1 MRRFHSYGPVDKDIH
16 FCVPRASLVEKCLSH
31 IIGLPDKGGH
41 FFTLWAP
48 RQTGK
53 TWLMHEVRQRISQE
67 YPDRF
72 SIGAMSMQGA
82 IFQKDDTHPQTTFLS
97 KIPSLFLDTFNKD
110 IDVPNAI
117 DDWATLFHRKKGI
130 FNQPVILFIDE
141 FDSLPAVVIDQ
152 IVTLFRNIYLSRG
165 NYWLH
170 GLALIGVRAVLGVDS
185 MTGSPFNIQR
195 SLHVPNF
202 TPDEVRSLFDQYLSE
217 SGQLVEADVVQRV
230 YDVTNGQPGLVGWFG
245 ELLTEKFNPDGNAPI
260 GMGTWETVYRRASY
274 TEWNNTVLN
283 LVAKAKGEYRGQVM
297 DMFVK
302 SDIAFN
308 LRAKWCSYLYLNGVI
323 GYSTQTDT
331 QGTVR
336 EICRF
341 SSPFIQKCLFDA
353 LTSDVVGDSLPMPA
367 LEILDDLADVFAD
380 GLNLSALLTRYKAYL
395 VRMKARGLNPF
406 KDQPRRTDL
415 HYTEAVGHF
424 HLYAW
429 LKEAVDDICVISPEF
444 PTGNGKV
451 DIHIR
456 CKNTEGI
463 IEVKSFRSPAKTK
476 EAVIQ
481 AAAYAKSMGLNSV
494 TLALFVPVEDEAILN
509 QLSIQTNIDTV
520 SVHVVAIGWT

>member
-1 MRRFHSYGPVDKDIH
+1 MKRFHSYGPVDKDIH
-16 FCVPRASLVEKCLSH
+16 LCVPRTELVENCMNQILGDSA
-31 IIGLPDKGGH
+31 KGGH

-53 TWLMHEVRQRISQE
+53 TWLMREVKQQIQNI

-72 SIGAMSMQGA
+72 IIGAMSMQGV
-82 IFQKDDTHPQTTFLS
+82 FLKDSEPIDHFLKRVPQMMLRDLS
-97 KIPSLFLDTFNKD
+97 VTVPQPDSWEAFSWLFSKQNG
-110 IDVPNAI
+110 
-117 DDWATLFHRKKGI
+117 LFDR
-130 FNQPVILFIDE
+130 PVILFIDE
-141 FDSLPAVVIDQ
+141 FDSLPPAVIDQ
-152 IVTLFRNIYLSRG
+152 LVTMFRDIYLNRDS
-165 NYWLH
+165 YQLH
-170 GLALIGVRAVLGVDS
+170 GLALIGVKAVLGVES
-185 MTGSPFNIQR
+185 MKGSPFNIQR

-245 ELLTEKFNPDGNAPI
+245 ELLTEKFSPGRNTPI
-260 GMGTWETVYRRASY
+260 GMGAWETVYRRASY

-283 LVAKAKGEYRGQVM
+283 LVAKAKGEYCGQVM
-297 DMFVK
+297 NLFVK

-308 LRAKWCSYLYLNGVI
+308 IRAKWCSYLYLNGVI

-353 LTSDVVGDSLPMPA
+353 LSSDVVGDSLPMPA

-380 GLNLSALLTRYKAYL
+380 GLNLLALLTRYKAYL
-395 VRMKARGLNPF
+395 TRMKARGLNPF

-456 CKNTEGI
+456 CKDTEGI

-476 EAVIQ
+476 EAIIQ
-481 AAAYAKSMGLNSV
+481 AAAYAKSLGLNSV
-494 TLALFVPVEDEAILN
+494 TLALFVPVEDEIILN
-509 QLSIQTNIDTV
+509 KLSVQTTIDTV
-520 SVHVVAIGWT
+520 LVLMVAIGWI

>member
-1 MRRFHSYGPVDKDIH
+1 MKRFHSYGPVDKDIH
-16 FCVPRASLVEKCLSH
+16 LCVPRTELVENCMNQILGDSA
-31 IIGLPDKGGH
+31 KGGH

-53 TWLMHEVRQRISQE
+53 TWLMREVKQQIQKV

-72 SIGAMSMQGA
+72 TIGAMSMQGV
-82 IFQKDDTHPQTTFLS
+82 FLKDTEPIDHFLKRVPQMMLRDLYVTVPQPDSWEAFSWFFS
-97 KIPSLFLDTFNKD
+97 KQNGLFD
-110 IDVPNAI
+110 
-117 DDWATLFHRKKGI
+117 R
-130 FNQPVILFIDE
+130 PVILFIDE
-141 FDSLPAVVIDQ
+141 FDSLPPAVIDQ
-152 IVTLFRNIYLSRG
+152 LVTMFRDIYLNRDS
-165 NYWLH
+165 YQLH
-170 GLALIGVRAVLGVDS
+170 GLALIGVKAVLGVES
-185 MTGSPFNIQR
+185 MKGSPFNIQR

-217 SGQLVEADVVQRV
+217 SGQMVEADVVQRV

-245 ELLTEKFNPDGNAPI
+245 ELLTEKFNPGGNAPI
-260 GMGTWETVYRRASY
+260 GMSAWETVYRRASY

-308 LRAKWCSYLYLNGVI
+308 LRAKWCSYLYLNGII

-341 SSPFIQKCLFDA
+341 SSPFIQKCLFDT

-395 VRMKARGLNPF
+395 ARMKARGLNPF

-429 LKEAVDDICVISPEF
+429 LQAAVGRRCVVSPEF

-451 DIHIR
+451 DIHLN
-456 CKNTEGI
+456 CDEKKGI
-463 IEVKSFRSPAKTK
+463 IEVKSFIDTMETRRAQG
-476 EAVIQ
+476 Q
-481 AAAYAKSMGLNSV
+481 AAAYAKSLGLNSV
-494 TLALFVPVEDEAILN
+494 TLALFVPVEDELILN
-509 QLSIQTNIDTV
+509 QLSIQTNIDEV
-520 SVHVVAIGWT
+520 LVYVVAIGWT